1 MAFPPFGL
9 MYKLYMLPTYL
20 AFQNMMTRP
29 MATPLLPFME
39 GTMRSQ
45 TKSENAWSEINWK
58 PSPSSFIWGIQKN
71 IIQAGA
77 IPPGY
82 HRESHFTVKVRLL

>member
-1 MAFPPFGL
+1 MAFPSFVL

-20 AFQNMMTRP
+20 PFQNMTNRP
-29 MATPLLPFME
+29 MATPLLPFTE

-45 TKSENAWSEINWK
+45 TKSENARSEINWK

-71 IIQAGA
+71 DIQAGA

-82 HRESHFTVKVRLL
+82 HIQSHFTVKVRLL